1 MNKMYN
7 RYINAKRDFYLMNE
21 HTNDIEKLIINAQFD
36 NEEDKQKVIDWARKT
51 FFNQWK
57 RKGQQ
62 K

>member
-1 MNKMYN
+1 MYN
-7 RYINAKRDFYLMNE
+7 RYINVKRDFHLMNE

-57 RKGQQ
+57 RRGQQ
-62 K
+62 

>member
-1 MNKMYN
+1 MYN
-7 RYINAKRDFYLMNE
+7 RYINAKRDFHLMNE
-21 HTNDIEKLIINAQFD
+21 HTNDIEQLIINAQFA

-57 RKGQQ
+57 KRGQQ

>member
-1 MNKMYN
+1 MYN
-7 RYINAKRDFYLMNE
+7 RYINVKRDFHLMNE
-21 HTNDIEKLIINAQFD
+21 YANNIEKLIINAQFD

>member
-1 MNKMYN
+1 MYN
-7 RYINAKRDFYLMNE
+7 RYINTKRDFYLMNE